1 MEKKYIYFGATLF
14 IFLILQ
20 ILFFSSYRDTDDH
33 IYSQD
38 FNKNHKTFS
47 LIKPEEIDFCDE
59 KTPVFNNHVWER
71 LDKELVRNTYFQSN
85 TLFYFK
91 RANKY
96 FPIIEPILKKNRI
109 PDDFKYL
116 AIAESGLQNVISP
129 SGAAGFW
136 QILEVTGKEYNL
148 EINLEVDER
157 YHLEKATEVACKYL
171 QEAYDK
177 FGSWTMAAASYNLGR
192 NGISKRIDQQ
202 KSNNYYNLHLN
213 PETAA
218 YIFRILAI
226 KEIMENPK
234 KYGFLIRNKDLYS
247 FEKTKEVVF
256 NQQNIQLPI
265 YAREIGINYKILKTY
280 NPWIRTKYLTNASK
294 KEYQIKIPIYLKNI
308 IFEDFAIQ

>member
-1 MEKKYIYFGATLF
+1 MAK
-14 IFLILQ
+14 
-20 ILFFSSYRDTDDH
+20 
-33 IYSQD
+33 
-38 FNKNHKTFS
+38 
-47 LIKPEEIDFCDE
+47 
-59 KTPVFNNHVWER
+59 KTPLFNNHIWER

-96 FPIIEPILKKNRI
+96 FPIIEPILKENRI

-116 AIAESGLQNVISP
+116 AIAESGLQNVVSP

-148 EINLEVDER
+148 EVNSEIDER
-157 YHLEKATEVACKYL
+157 YHLEKATEFACRYL

-202 KSNNYYNLHLN
+202 KSNNYYNLYLN

-226 KEIMENPK
+226 KEIMEDPK
-234 KYGFLIRNKDLYS
+234 KYGFLIRNKDLYPS
-247 FEKTKEVVF
+247 EETKEVIL

-265 YAREIGINYKILKTY
+265 YAKKIGINYKILKTY
-280 NPWIRTKYLTNASK
+280 NPWIRTKYLTNSSK
-294 KEYQIKIPIYLKNI
+294 KEYRIKIPIYLKDI
-308 IFEDFAIQ
+308 IFEDFTIQ